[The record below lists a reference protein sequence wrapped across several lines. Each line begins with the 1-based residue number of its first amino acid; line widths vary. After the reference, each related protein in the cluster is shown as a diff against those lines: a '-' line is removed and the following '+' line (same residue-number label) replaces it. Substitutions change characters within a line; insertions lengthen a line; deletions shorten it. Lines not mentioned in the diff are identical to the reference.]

1 MKRVEKIDWVVG
13 TLRTLGAAAGMLL
26 LALCA
31 APGVL
36 AAEQQTEAEQAA
48 MQMTAQNGS
57 NATLIWGVVLGLAA
71 LGVMTADVIQ
81 QKRVARQINKK

>member
-1 MKRVEKIDWVVG
+1 MKRAEKIDWVIG

-36 AAEQQTEAEQAA
+36 AAEQQTEAEQTA
-48 MQMTAQNGS
+48 MQMAAQS
-57 NATLIWGVVLGLAA
+57 DSSATLIWGIVLGLAA

-81 QKRVARQINKK
+81 QKRMARRIHKK